1 MKPRSGSGPR
11 VAVIEDDADLSYTI
25 ALNLEREGYQVAS
38 FDNGHEGLV
47 TVQHGGFDFLI
58 LDLNLPDVDG
68 FTICREL
75 RRIPATAKLPILILT
90 ARASEQD
97 RVTGLELGADDYLM
111 KPFSV
116 RELLARISAILR
128 RSRGADSDAS
138 TYDDGTLR
146 IDSRTL
152 RVYVGGEEVKLAKKE
167 LELLWMLVR
176 NRPAVLSRERI
187 LSEVW
192 QMSED
197 VETRTVDAHVRDI
210 GQPPRGQLVEMRQRA
225 EGATVEQAGL
235 DVVEG
240 PFDLALGLWPPHQAR
255 HRPKAVV
262 GGERQ
267 KPRVVDRHV
276 AVVAGHHHLETPISE
291 KPDDLTRWLLYR

>member
-11 VAVIEDDADLSYTI
+11 IAVIEDDRDLLYTI
-25 ALNLEREGYQVAS
+25 RLNLEREGHQVAT

-47 TVQHGGFDFLI
+47 AVQHGGFDFLI
-58 LDLNLPDVDG
+58 LDLNLPDLDG

-75 RRIPATAKLPILILT
+75 RRSPATAKLPILILT

-97 RVTGLELGADDYLM
+97 RVTGLELGADDYLV

-116 RELLARISAILR
+116 RELLARITAILR
-128 RSRGADSDAS
+128 RSRGTESDAS
-138 TYDDGTLR
+138 TYDDGSLR

-176 NRPAVLSRERI
+176 NRPAVVSRDRI
-187 LSEVW
+187 LAEVW

-197 VETRTVDAHVRDI
+197 VETRTVDAHIRNLRKKI
-210 GQPPRGQLVEMRQRA
+210 GKERIH
-225 EGATVEQAGL
+225 TVIGY
-235 DVVEG
+235 G
-240 PFDLALGLWPPHQAR
+240 
-255 HRPKAVV
+255 
-262 GGERQ
+262 
-267 KPRVVDRHV
+267 
-276 AVVAGHHHLETPISE
+276 
-291 KPDDLTRWLLYR
+291 YRFE